1 MAKTKDGILFDRET
15 GEIMEKQI
23 REPTIKKHIQETTS
37 YGRKRIRTRT
47 YNNDPSLTV
56 QDQAADTDINTL
68 MRKIPYSAL
77 PEHQGIFQDLTEISD
92 LHGAYEAIQL
102 AETAM
107 MALPAELRAK
117 FDNDPKKIR
126 RVYARR
132 KKYRR
137 IKKTWT
143 SI

>member
-1 MAKTKDGILFDRET
+1 
-15 GEIMEKQI
+15 
-23 REPTIKKHIQETTS
+23 
-37 YGRKRIRTRT
+37 
-47 YNNDPSLTV
+47 
-56 QDQAADTDINTL
+56 

-117 FDNDPKKIR
+117 FDNDPKKFVEYMQDEKNIEES
-126 RVYARR
+126 R
-132 KKYRR
+132 KLGLRS
-137 IKKTWT
+137 KKTSDDEIVEEAKPQGAASKKT
-143 SI
+143 KPQTPPPDDSSGST